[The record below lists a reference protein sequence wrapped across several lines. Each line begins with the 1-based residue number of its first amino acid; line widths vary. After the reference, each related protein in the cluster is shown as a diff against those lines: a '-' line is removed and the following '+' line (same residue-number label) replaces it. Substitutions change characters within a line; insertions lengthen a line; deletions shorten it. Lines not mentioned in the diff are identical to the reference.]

1 VGEPSFMSTVD
12 ESGAFVPRGPRRELI
27 RVIRQIQA
35 LTLELQVLRQR
46 PGRDKEVRE
55 KERALDRLRW
65 RLAAVARRV
74 AVDDAGPAA

>member
-1 VGEPSFMSTVD
+1 MSTVD
-12 ESGAFVPRGPRRELI
+12 ESGAYVPRGPRRELI

-46 PGRDKEVRE
+46 VGRDTELRE

-65 RLAAVARRV
+65 RLAAVARR
-74 AVDDAGPAA
+74 AASDDPRPAA